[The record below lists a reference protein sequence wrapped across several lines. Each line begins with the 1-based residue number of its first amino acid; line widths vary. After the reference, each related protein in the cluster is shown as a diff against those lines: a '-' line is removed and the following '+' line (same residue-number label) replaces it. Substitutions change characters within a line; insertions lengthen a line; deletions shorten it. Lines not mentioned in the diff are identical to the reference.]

1 MAKPLILISHGN
13 LCIELKKSVEL
24 IMGPQEGIKTVDLQ
38 PDEGQTEFL
47 QKFTAVTKDLADF
60 VVFADLYGGT
70 PCNVASKL
78 LLSGSQFKLYA
89 GMNMSMVIAYLN
101 SNMLDNEPDPIKGG
115 VQGIC
120 DVNETIQALDD
131 EDE

>member
-1 MAKPLILISHGN
+1 
-13 LCIELKKSVEL
+13 
-24 IMGPQEGIKTVDLQ
+24 
-38 PDEGQTEFL
+38 
-47 QKFTAVTKDLADF
+47 
-60 VVFADLYGGT
+60 
-70 PCNVASKL
+70 
-78 LLSGSQFKLYA
+78 
-89 GMNMSMVIAYLN
+89 MNMSMVIDYLN